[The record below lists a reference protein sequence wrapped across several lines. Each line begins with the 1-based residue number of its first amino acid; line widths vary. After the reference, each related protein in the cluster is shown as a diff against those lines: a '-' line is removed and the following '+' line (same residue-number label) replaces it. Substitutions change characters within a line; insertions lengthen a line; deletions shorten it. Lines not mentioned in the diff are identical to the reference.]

1 MNNNR
6 PLSKNFEGGSCSSL
20 SDLVKNM
27 NNFYHGDNT
36 IISSR
41 VGGGGAGSISNPMS
55 VNEYN
60 NYDLCLTLEEDA
72 LLKAL

>member
-27 NNFYHGDNT
+27 NNFYQGDNT

-41 VGGGGAGSISNPMS
+41 VGGGSISNPMS